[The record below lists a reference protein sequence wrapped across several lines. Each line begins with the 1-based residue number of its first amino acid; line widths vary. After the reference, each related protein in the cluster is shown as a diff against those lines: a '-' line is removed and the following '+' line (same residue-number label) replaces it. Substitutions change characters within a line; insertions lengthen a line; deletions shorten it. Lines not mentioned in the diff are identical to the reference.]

1 MALKSIFTSVFFF
14 LCIGLSFSQER
25 ADAVIYDE
33 QTDYIQAFPNHITA
47 RLYFVNTSNS
57 FVFKDRNS
65 PDVFKLNPNK
75 QDHIGASVSF
85 KFLTISYGF
94 APNFLAENRDNEG
107 SKLFNINFR
116 TYFGKFMQT
125 LDIYNQK
132 GFYLDGYGERS
143 YLSDTKTFKI
153 GGRTSYIFN
162 ENFSFRAIVS
172 QDEKQLKN
180 AGSFIPNLSYYYT
193 KHKIVTDDD
202 EGTYNSF
209 DISVA
214 PAYYYNFV
222 PADNLLIS
230 AGASAGLGINHT
242 TSSEESLTSLST
254 ELNFRASI
262 AYDISNFY
270 LGSHYNY
277 TIINHDSDRST
288 YVKDNIPYFEVFLG
302 YRFKA
307 PIKWVN
313 EIDTIENKIIK
324 QK

>member
-1 MALKSIFTSVFFF
+1 MALKSNLTSLFIFLS
-14 LCIGLSFSQER
+14 IGLSFSQDVANE
-25 ADAVIYDE
+25 VIYDE
-33 QTDYIQAFPNHITA
+33 QTDFIESFPNHITA

-57 FVFKDRNS
+57 FVFKNRDS

-75 QDHIGASVSF
+75 QDHVGASVAF
-85 KFLTISYGF
+85 KFLTISFSF
-94 APNFLAENRDNEG
+94 APDFLAENRDNSD

-132 GFYLDGYGERS
+132 GFYLDGYGEQS
-143 YLSDTKTFKI
+143 YLMDTKTFKI

-172 QDEKQLKN
+172 QDEKQLKS
-180 AGSFIPNLSYYYT
+180 AGSFIPRLTYYYT
-193 KHKIVTDDD
+193 KHTLVTFA
-202 EGTYNSF
+202 EYIYNSF
-209 DISVA
+209 DISIA

-222 PADNLLIS
+222 PAKNLLI
-230 AGASAGLGINHT
+230 ATGGSAGLGINHT

-254 ELNFRASI
+254 ELNFRASLT
-262 AYDISNFY
+262 YDISNFY
-270 LGSHYNY
+270 MGGHYNY
-277 TIINHDSDRST
+277 AIINHDSDRST
-288 YVKDNIPYFEVFLG
+288 YVKDNIPFFEVFLG

-307 PIKWVN
+307 PKKWVN
-313 EIDTIENKIIK
+313 DIDTIENKIIK